1 MRKTCLLLT
10 LLLTFCIQYVS
21 GQVGELESGSD
32 WKDRVYVGGG
42 LGLQFGDIT
51 NIQVSPVIGY
61 RINDKLSAGIGITY
75 IYYKIKFDSGQE
87 FQTDIYGGSVFVR
100 RNLNEQFF
108 LQAEYESLNLEF
120 FNRNDGSV
128 TREWVPGLLLGGGY
142 FMPLGRNAGFS
153 ATVLY
158 NVIYDQL
165 KSPYN
170 SPLVLRIGFTVG
182 F

>member
-1 MRKTCLLLT
+1 MKRLLPLIILT
-10 LLLTFCIQYVS
+10 ICFGQSLA
-21 GQVGELESGSD
+21 QVGELESNAD
-32 WKDRVYVGGG
+32 WKDRIYVGGG

-51 NIQVSPVIGY
+51 NIQVSPIVGY
-61 RINDKLSAGIGITY
+61 RINEKLAAGIGITY
-75 IYYKIKFDSGQE
+75 IYYRIKFDNAPDFE
-87 FQTDIYGGSVFVR
+87 TNIYGGSVFVR

-108 LQAEYESLNLEF
+108 LHGEYESLNFEF
-120 FNRNDGSV
+120 PNRDGTF

-153 ATVLY
+153 ATALY
-158 NVIYDQL
+158 NVIHDDL

-170 SPLVLRIGFTVG
+170 SPLILRIGFTVG